1 MIYKFVKLLGEGSY
15 GKAFLCT
22 SKEDNSYCV
31 IKQINMTNMNEKEKN
46 ETVNEAKILKK
57 LDHPNIIK
65 FKDVFQ
71 SKKPIS
77 LNIVTEYADGGDL
90 SIKIKSHQK
99 NKSYFPEN
107 EILDIFTQICS
118 AIKHIH
124 HKKILHRD
132 LKSQNVFMTKSGLV
146 KLGDFGIAKSLNNT
160 WQKASTMVGTPY
172 YLSPEIVSNKPY
184 SFKSDIWSLGVLLY
198 EMMAL
203 RMPFDANSLP
213 MLSLK
218 IMKGNYTPPPN
229 HYSNELKNLVKKLL
243 NVKPDDRPTVDQIL
257 KEPIIV
263 NRIHKYLGEVDY
275 NRDFNKSLVKYY
287 KIENRN
293 RLKESKILKEEK
305 KVEKINSI
313 IK

>member
-132 LKSQNVFMTKSGLV
+132 LKSQNVFMTNSKRNDVCCTINLEKNKCSSSNYITVTYQNDVSYEAG
-146 KLGDFGIAKSLNNT
+146 KFPINRNNIAFLNIGKKSLGPKNALSLPAET
-160 WQKASTMVGTPY
+160 EIEIHFSSPLST
-172 YLSPEIVSNKPY
+172 LKQ
-184 SFKSDIWSLGVLLY
+184 F
-198 EMMAL
+198 
-203 RMPFDANSLP
+203 FDASSDSNCEQLKSVQFTNFNSQ
-213 MLSLK
+213 SLTD
-218 IMKGNYTPPPN
+218 M
-229 HYSNELKNLVKKLL
+229 
-243 NVKPDDRPTVDQIL
+243 
-257 KEPIIV
+257 
-263 NRIHKYLGEVDY
+263 
-275 NRDFNKSLVKYY
+275 
-287 KIENRN
+287 
-293 RLKESKILKEEK
+293 SKIFYGCTNIK
-305 KVEKINSI
+305 SI
-313 IK
+313 DLILVHP